1 MRRARDE
8 AATTFN
14 FQHRLASGATR
25 DVEVHWTQTEM
36 DGRSLLFSIVHDVT
50 DRVIAEKRLVQNLAN
65 IRSVLES
72 AADAIFITDAAGH
85 CEYVNPEASRM
96 LGYTREELMS
106 KNLFTLSAPAEQ
118 AQDRSICT
126 RLVAAGALRVEL
138 RLARKDG
145 TELTVDANGTVLPDG
160 RILGALRDITAA
172 KLAEAELMQHR
183 DHLETLVQAR
193 TADLSLAKETA
204 EVANRAKSMFLAK
217 MSHEL
222 RTPMNAILGMTALA
236 RMRSTDPKQIEQL
249 GKVDTA
255 ARHLLAI
262 ITDILDISRIE
273 ANRLPLH
280 EGDFSL
286 GEVIRNVDTL
296 LRAEANAKRI
306 ALDFALAPELA
317 AMTLRGD
324 AQRLGQVLVNLVGN
338 GVKFTDSGSVSVSA
352 RLDHDQGAQVA
363 LRFEVRDTGVGIA
376 EVDHR
381 KLFQAFEQVDGS
393 LTRRYGG
400 TGLGLAI
407 SKQLIQLMGGE
418 IGVES
423 RIGVGSRFWFT
434 VRLGKGGGAV
444 APPSAPNAA
453 SVRRELL
460 ERHAGA
466 RILLAEDV
474 TLNQEVARAV
484 LEAGGLE
491 VQIAVDGM
499 RAVEMAR
506 LGHFDLIL
514 MDVQMPLMDGLEATR
529 QIRAL
534 PNGSQVPIVAMTANV
549 FAEDELRCRQ
559 AGMNDFLG
567 RPAEPIVLLAMVLKW
582 LEPQRS

>member
-1 MRRARDE
+1 
-8 AATTFN
+8 
-14 FQHRLASGATR
+14 
-25 DVEVHWTQTEM
+25 
-36 DGRSLLFSIVHDVT
+36 
-50 DRVIAEKRLVQNLAN
+50 
-65 IRSVLES
+65 
-72 AADAIFITDAAGH
+72 
-85 CEYVNPEASRM
+85 
-96 LGYTREELMS
+96 
-106 KNLFTLSAPAEQ
+106 
-118 AQDRSICT
+118 
-126 RLVAAGALRVEL
+126 
-138 RLARKDG
+138 
-145 TELTVDANGTVLPDG
+145 
-160 RILGALRDITAA
+160 
-172 KLAEAELMQHR
+172 
-183 DHLETLVQAR
+183 
-193 TADLSLAKETA
+193 
-204 EVANRAKSMFLAK
+204 
-217 MSHEL
+217 
-222 RTPMNAILGMTALA
+222 
-236 RMRSTDPKQIEQL
+236 
-249 GKVDTA
+249 
-255 ARHLLAI
+255 
-262 ITDILDISRIE
+262 
-273 ANRLPLH
+273 
-280 EGDFSL
+280 
-286 GEVIRNVDTL
+286 
-296 LRAEANAKRI
+296 
-306 ALDFALAPELA
+306 
-317 AMTLRGD
+317 
-324 AQRLGQVLVNLVGN
+324 
-338 GVKFTDSGSVSVSA
+338 
-352 RLDHDQGAQVA
+352 